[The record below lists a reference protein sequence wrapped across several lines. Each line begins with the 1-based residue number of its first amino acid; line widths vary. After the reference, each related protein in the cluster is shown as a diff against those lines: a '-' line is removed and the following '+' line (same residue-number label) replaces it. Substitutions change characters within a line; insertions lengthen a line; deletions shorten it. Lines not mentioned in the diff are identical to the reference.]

1 MARGGQ
7 AGVAEALRRGGF
19 AAERVILAETAENAA
34 AEESAQS
41 APDAQPAPESAAE
54 AGGAEG

>member
-1 MARGGQ
+1 M
-7 AGVAEALRRGGF
+7 AEALRRGGF

-34 AEESAQS
+34 AEESAQP
-41 APDAQPAPESAAE
+41 APDAQSEPDTQPAPESAAE